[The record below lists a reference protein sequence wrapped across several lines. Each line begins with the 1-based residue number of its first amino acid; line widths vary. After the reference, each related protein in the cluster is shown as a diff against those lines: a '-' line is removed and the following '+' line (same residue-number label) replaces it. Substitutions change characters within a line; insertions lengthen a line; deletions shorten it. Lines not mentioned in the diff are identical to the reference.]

1 MFTHLEPD
9 SSQLVDKIFFS
20 GICEEFIT
28 KLISDYKIN
37 NKTDNIYPEI
47 LFSYPQ
53 DDEGVTSSI
62 LEYIFTE
69 GISIEFNASPPK
81 FIPVA
86 LTNEKGVRSYV
97 YSIRLHEKIEV
108 NHKIYYLPF
117 ALSIWSQINNCQVFK
132 KILTEFYRI
141 MKMTGEL
148 ITDSEILNYHNL
160 EIIHIIIFLTN
171 IILPPNKTK
180 IVLNFHFSSV
190 EFETAS
196 LNEIP
201 NNEEYIRLLF
211 DCLEITTII
220 KLWCSILSEK
230 HIIFLS
236 NQGYLLFAIT
246 QGLLSLMFPFCWL
259 HTYIPVLP
267 NSQIDYLDSPTPYL
281 IGVISTKIDY
291 QTLNEKYPG
300 HVICDLNTSTI
311 NKNAVSFLSSVE
323 EDKIKKKIRL
333 MNNPKMFEEEDIYI
347 DEEDKKRYSNK
358 NFELEDVDTR
368 KSFGENIHYIF
379 FRIFRYPL
387 SVIQSHFIKNKVFDV
402 QTFLEDYCQDE
413 MRDFWDKLTSTVA
426 FDTFLMNLNNIDEDP
441 LAKIFLNILSTE
453 KEENNYED
461 SNNSLMILDKSEE
474 ILTVEYN
481 LPNNL
486 DYIFNQFIEV
496 EDTNDDYCKAISNLK
511 SDYTKSLYKLKY
523 NQQSNIFQKKS
534 DYMNTLKETNQK
546 KNIKNKINNYSE
558 NNNIQINKLNL
569 KHRVSFTLKYFNY
582 NNNSKEINNDF
593 SPRRT
598 SINCVMHKPTKN
610 LFQLYGQDTIRN
622 IEQQIIRNQLVKL
635 NRLRYKEKEDETN
648 SEMENDLLYQQD
660 FLSFSKFFFVTLTL
674 KDKVTLGYKKV
685 IVKKIKKLLKILKET
700 ETQNEK
706 KENNLTLK
714 TDQNTINDKNSDSSC
729 LFNFNSSGGEESN
742 SILEN
747 ENEDMNSSRD
757 DSSNYNNIQIEK
769 LNKTNVDI
777 NTNKNKSGMKNVKNL
792 TLTNLPIVIKNNNE
806 NDEDYLD
813 ILNVN
818 NIKLPEFLLF
828 AAFVLETDKIN
839 CKSIVVII
847 NLYETSF
854 FESDKE
860 FSYNKFY
867 KFLDNINYLSLQNYY
882 QKINNSKEYNQKIKM
897 YLSIIESKLKSKNL
911 NDSNEKKFRRRSIFF
926 KSVKLNS
933 PPESVKTYLKS
944 NFQDENRITSLPVF
958 ENAISRLST
967 SVKRNSSNNQIN
979 TLFCNLNDISFLEK
993 NTDTSSKESEG
1004 NSQLKINIINFYKK
1018 YKKTNKDPLQLIEEI
1033 GVSIY
1038 LFILNNSL
1046 HKIKP
1051 EIITSKLLGNLSNS
1065 EEFQPIKELVAE
1077 LQVVNL
1083 KYLLNTSNE
1092 HKFTFWLNIFNFLM
1106 VFAVL
1111 YKKEILLTYYE
1122 WHKFKKNS
1130 FFNIGGHNFSLYE
1143 IENIILQNNYM
1154 SKILFSECIDFPK
1167 GDARNKFKI
1176 PYHIKYINFAIS
1188 EPMTSSFKLQIYFPL
1203 TIEKQI
1209 LKNAI
1214 DYFNSRIVV
1223 DEKKILVKL
1232 PEYLTWVDEKFL
1244 ENIDYYKQVLNNDVY
1259 NFIIKNQDKVK
1270 IIKHDWS
1277 LNFSDSIV

>member
-1 MFTHLEPD
+1 MLSHLATD

-28 KLISDYKIN
+28 KLISNYKIN
-37 NKTDNIYPEI
+37 NKDDVIYPEI

-53 DDEGVTSSI
+53 NDEGVTSSI

-69 GISIEFNASPPK
+69 GISIELNPHPPK

-86 LTNEKGVRSYV
+86 LTNEKGNRSYV
-97 YSIRLHEKIEV
+97 YSIRLHEKIEI
-108 NHKIYYLPF
+108 NHKTYYLPF
-117 ALSIWSQINNCQVFK
+117 ALSIWSQINSCQVFK

-141 MKMTGEL
+141 MKISGNL
-148 ITDSEILNYHNL
+148 ISDSEILNYHNL

-291 QTLNEKYPG
+291 QTLNERYPG

-311 NKNAVSFLSSVE
+311 NKNAVSFLSSIE
-323 EDKIKKKIRL
+323 EDKIKKKIKI
-333 MNNPKMFEEEDIYI
+333 MNNPKMFEEEDIYL
-347 DEEDKKRYSNK
+347 DEEDKKKYINK
-358 NFELEDVDTR
+358 NYELEDVDFK

-387 SVIQSHFIKNKVFDV
+387 SGIQSHFIKNKVFDV
-402 QTFLEDYCQDE
+402 QTFLKDTCQDE

-441 LAKIFLNILSTE
+441 FAKIFLNILSTE
-453 KEENNYED
+453 KEESSYEY
-461 SNNSLMILDKSEE
+461 SGNSLLLLDKSEE

-481 LPNNL
+481 LPYNL
-486 DYIFNQFIEV
+486 EYIFNQFIEI
-496 EDTNDDYCKAISNLK
+496 EDTNDDYYKAISNLK
-511 SDYTKSLYKLKY
+511 SDYARSLYKLKY
-523 NQQSNIFQKKS
+523 NRQSNIFQKKS
-534 DYMNTLKETNQK
+534 DYMNTIKNTNKK
-546 KNIKNKINNYSE
+546 KNLKDKFNNYSKS
-558 NNNIQINKLNL
+558 IN
-569 KHRVSFTLKYFNY
+569 KHRVSFSLNY
-582 NNNSKEINNDF
+582 HISNTKEINTYF
-593 SPRRT
+593 SPKRT
-598 SINCVMHKPTKN
+598 SINVVMHKPQKN
-610 LFQLYGQDTIRN
+610 LFQLYGQDTIKN
-622 IEQQIIRNQLVKL
+622 IEQQIIRNQIFKINRHTVL
-635 NRLRYKEKEDETN
+635 NKEIEDDIN
-648 SEMENDLLYQQD
+648 SETSDLLYQQD

-674 KDKVTLGYKKV
+674 KDKVTLGYKN
-685 IVKKIKKLLKILKET
+685 ILIKKIKKLLKKSET
-700 ETQNEK
+700 KFDK
-706 KENNLTLK
+706 KENNLIIK
-714 TDQNTINDKNSDSSC
+714 TEQNTINDKNSESSYR
-729 LFNFNSSGGEESN
+729 FNFNSSDEDESN
-742 SILEN
+742 SILDNVNKEIN
-747 ENEDMNSSRD
+747 IS

-777 NTNKNKSGMKNVKNL
+777 NTNNINMSNVENEKNL
-792 TLTNLPIVIKNNNE
+792 TLTNLPIVPKNTNE
-806 NDEDYLD
+806 NEEDFLD
-813 ILNVN
+813 ILTVN

-839 CKSIVVII
+839 NKSIVTIV

-860 FSYNKFY
+860 FSYNSFY

-882 QKINNSKEYNQKIKM
+882 QKINDIKEYNQKVKM
-897 YLSIIESKLKSKNL
+897 YLSIIETKLKSKNL
-911 NDSNEKKFRRRSIFF
+911 NDSIEKKFARYFTFF
-926 KSVKLNS
+926 KSVKLNL
-933 PPESVKTYLKS
+933 PPKTVINYLNGNISDK
-944 NFQDENRITSLPVF
+944 NKITNLPLLDEHS
-958 ENAISRLST
+958 SCLST
-967 SVKRNSSNNQIN
+967 MVKRNSSNNQIN
-979 TLFCNLNDISFLEK
+979 TLFCNINDISFMGK
-993 NTDTSSKESEG
+993 NNDSSIKDSEG
-1004 NSQLKINIINFYKK
+1004 NNQLKINIINFYKK

-1033 GVSIY
+1033 GVLIY
-1038 LFILNNSL
+1038 LFILKNSL
-1046 HKIKP
+1046 HKIQP

-1065 EEFQPIKELVAE
+1065 QEFQPIKDLVAE
-1077 LQVVNL
+1077 LQVINL
-1083 KYLLNTSNE
+1083 KYLLNMSNE

-1154 SKILFSECIDFPK
+1154 SKILFGDCIDFPK

-1176 PYHIKYINFAIS
+1176 HYHIKYINFAIS

-1214 DYFNSRIVV
+1214 DYFISRIVV

-1232 PEYLTWVDEKFL
+1232 PEYLTWVDGKFL
-1244 ENIDYYKQVLNNDVY
+1244 QNLDYYKEVLNNDVY
-1259 NFIIKNQDKVK
+1259 NFINKNQDKVK